1 MLRKTFLIFSLL
13 LLFCAGFITLGLYL
27 MEIEDHYGDLQEVY
41 FESQNGDLIIN
52 KQNQTFGIISKN
64 WRRSNVITKQNDT
77 LDLCDFIR
85 QNKYEILRIE
95 KELALNDL
103 TFEKIIKLKNEKSAK
118 SIINN

>member
-1 MLRKTFLIFSLL
+1 MLRKTFLLFSLL
-13 LLFCAGFITLGLYL
+13 LLFCAGFIKFGLYL

-52 KQNQTFGIISKN
+52 KQNQTFDIISKN